1 MSNTK
6 INIQDVIDFI
16 YNDANKTDRSA
27 ISQALNVRR
36 NDDILSARMEF
47 KIGDK
52 VKFNVRKRG
61 YAYTVRGTVVRKNI
75 KTIHVR
81 PAEGGREW
89 RVTASLLQRDEEPAK
104 G

>member
-1 MSNTK
+1 MSDIKTTTLNDVLSFIFAGATK
-6 INIQDVIDFI
+6 E
-16 YNDANKTDRSA
+16 DRA
-27 ISQALNVRR
+27 TIGRALNSCR
-36 NDDILSARMEF
+36 NDDILTARMEF

-61 YAYTVRGTVVRKNI
+61 CAYSVRGTVVKKNV

-89 RVTASLLQRDEEPAK
+89 RVTASLLQKDESTV
-104 G
+104 